1 MSPIPMGNKG
11 FYETRF
17 IDLADKIFIGF
28 IDYWNEEQ
36 DYREIFFFFFF
47 SHFEKFII
55 FFGKRKL
62 FSYHVE
68 TWKIVLSKVGL
79 KSPKYI
85 YIYIYIEVTNI
96 KIKILM

>member
-1 MSPIPMGNKG
+1 MRNKTG
-11 FYETRF
+11 ER
-17 IDLADKIFIGF
+17 
-28 IDYWNEEQ
+28 
-36 DYREIFFFFFF
+36 FFFFF

-68 TWKIVLSKVGL
+68 TYKIVLSKAGL

-85 YIYIYIEVTNI
+85 YIYIKEREREREVIEI
-96 KIKILM
+96 KTSSPGVV